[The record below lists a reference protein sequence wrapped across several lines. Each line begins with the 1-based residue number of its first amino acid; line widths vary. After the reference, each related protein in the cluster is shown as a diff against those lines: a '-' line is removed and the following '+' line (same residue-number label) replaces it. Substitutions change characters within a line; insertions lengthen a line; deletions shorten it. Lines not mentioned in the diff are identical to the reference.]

1 MKNSL
6 SVLEVTA
13 SRRSQDSV
21 SRGLSNDLLD
31 ALRQRFGTV
40 DVVTRDLADGLPFV
54 DAGWIE
60 ATFTPEEERSQR
72 HRDALAFS
80 DELVAELQDADTI
93 VFTVPMYNFGIPAVL
108 KAWVD
113 LIARARVTFRYTEN
127 GPEGLL
133 KGKKAYIIVT
143 TGGVPVGSPVDFAT
157 PYLKQALAFVG
168 IDDVEIVA
176 ADRLNRNAEDAI
188 DRARAKIADLVHTE
202 AGGVAA

>member
-1 MKNSL
+1 MKNPL

-13 SRRSQDSV
+13 SRRSHDSV
-21 SRGLSNDLLD
+21 SRRLGDDLVD

-40 DVVTRDLADGLPFV
+40 NVVTRDLADGLPFV
-54 DAGWIE
+54 DTGWIE
-60 ATFTPEEERSQR
+60 ATFTPEEKRSQR

-80 DELVAELQDADTI
+80 DELVGELQAADTI
-93 VFTVPMYNFGIPAVL
+93 VMTVPMYNFGIPAVL
-108 KAWVD
+108 KAWID

-133 KGKKAYIIVT
+133 QGKKAYIVVT
-143 TGGVPVGSPVDFAT
+143 TGGVPIGSPVDFVT

-176 ADRLNRNAEDAI
+176 ADRLNNDAEDAI
-188 DRARAKIADLVHTE
+188 DRARATIAELVHTE